1 MMNLVS
7 ERKKKKMKKPVFR
20 STTGEM
26 IKRGKKERKEKEKH
40 KQARNVYV
48 ETI

>member
-1 MMNLVS
+1 MNLVS
-7 ERKKKKMKKPVFR
+7 ERKKIKKLVFR

-26 IKRGKKERKEKEKH
+26 ITRGKKKEREKEKH